1 MREVERCLQYKKE
14 QLNWYIERLV
24 CIDANSFILHFILK
38 DKGKSENFNISVIDK
53 DRIQNGV
60 ISLVD
65 VLVDQTPQFIDEL
78 FPESYPANIF
88 KNSTKCKQL
97 EEKFNTIIH
106 D

>member
-1 MREVERCLQYKKE
+1 MLSFFSRYCLE
-14 QLNWYIERLV
+14 PGF
-24 CIDANSFILHFILK
+24 FILHFILK

-53 DRIQNGV
+53 DSIQNGV

-65 VLVDQTPQFIDEL
+65 VLVDQTTQFIDEL

>member
-1 MREVERCLQYKKE
+1 M
-14 QLNWYIERLV
+14 
-24 CIDANSFILHFILK
+24 
-38 DKGKSENFNISVIDK
+38 SVIDK
-53 DRIQNGV
+53 DSIRNSV

-65 VLVDQTPQFIDEL
+65 VLVDQTTQFMDEL

-97 EEKFNTIIH
+97 EEKLNTVIH